1 MEKMKF
7 DQMLSFLSLL
17 EMIGYM
23 EATSLGCNL

>member
-1 MEKMKF
+1 MEKIKF
-7 DQMLSFLSLL
+7 DNAFFSLSLL